1 MRSYT
6 IFATV
11 TQQRSYNVQAD
22 SAEEATEL
30 VRSEYGY
37 LEYDI
42 IDDEIE
48 DVTVE
53 E

>member
-1 MRSYT
+1 VHGYT
-6 IFATV
+6 VFATV
-11 TQQRSYNVQAD
+11 AQKRSYNVEAQNM
-22 SAEEATEL
+22 EEAIEL
-30 VRSEYGY
+30 VREEYNY

-42 IDDEIE
+42 IDDEID

>member
-1 MRSYT
+1 MD
-6 IFATV
+6 A
-11 TQQRSYNVQAD
+11 AK
-22 SAEEATEL
+22 EL
-30 VRSEYGY
+30 VREEYNY

-42 IDDEIE
+42 IDDEID